1 MRDPIWFG
9 VAGLALAASALAWAG
24 EKSSDEKG
32 VRGSSRATVQ
42 ARAGASVA
50 SQRPSSATVVVS
62 SYRSDARSAR
72 SSAEVRPFSQARWLQ
87 EREGYRD
94 GGY

>member
-1 MRDPIWFG
+1 MRDTIWFG
-9 VAGLALAASALAWAG
+9 VAGVALAASALAWAG
-24 EKSSDEKG
+24 ERSSDEKG

-42 ARAGASVA
+42 ARASASA
-50 SQRPSSATVVVS
+50 QRPSSATVVVS
-62 SYRSDARSAR
+62 SYRSMDARTAR
-72 SSAEVRPFSQARWLQ
+72 GSPEVRPFSQARWLQ